1 MLVEW
6 IDPAVTAFLL
16 LETIVTFGLTE
27 ALQDAVAGA
36 MGDAAEIPLA
46 RVKDLLVGAGVGLAA
61 ARRIE
66 GRLVRG
72 APVVQRS
79 FPANVQL
86 SWVPPLK
93 LSHTCPKSLLTSSV
107 TRVCL
112 LRLVCERFPGF
123 GLWCSTPFPIVVCA
137 CTTPSFVMH
146 TYDRVCHGRFHGK
159 CSCWRRP
166 SRSAPQSCG
175 G

>member
-61 ARRIE
+61 AKLIV
-66 GRLVRG
+66 GRLNL
-72 APVVQRS
+72 P
-79 FPANVQL
+79 
-86 SWVPPLK
+86 
-93 LSHTCPKSLLTSSV
+93 
-107 TRVCL
+107 
-112 LRLVCERFPGF
+112 
-123 GLWCSTPFPIVVCA
+123 
-137 CTTPSFVMH
+137 
-146 TYDRVCHGRFHGK
+146 
-159 CSCWRRP
+159 RR
-166 SRSAPQSCG
+166 
-175 G
+175 